1 MQIFRSYITQDMTF
15 YDQPSHT
22 TGSLVSHLSTKPTS
36 LQELLGFNIGIILI
50 AVVNI
55 VSSSIL
61 SIAVGWKLGLVVLA
75 GAMIP
80 ITFCGYLR
88 IRLETQL
95 EKSTGDRFAE
105 SAALAGE
112 AISAIRT
119 VASLAIEP
127 VILDRYKGILRGIA
141 RRSIRGL
148 VWTTAWLAL
157 TQSLSLLSM
166 ALSFWYVSSFPFA
179 VEFTW
184 SNTRYRYGGRLL
196 STGEYSSTKLY
207 IVVIGAILSGE
218 AAASFFMFTTSTD
231 PYPLWNFQR

>member
-1 MQIFRSYITQDMTF
+1 MFRSYITQDMTF

-36 LQELLGFNIGIILI
+36 LQELLGFNIGIILM
-50 AVVNI
+50 AFVNI
-55 VSSSIL
+55 FSSSIL

-88 IRLETQL
+88 IRLEMQL
-95 EKSTGDRFAE
+95 EQSNGDRFAE

-127 VILDRYKGILRGIA
+127 VILERYTGILSGIA

-148 VWTTAWLAL
+148 VWTTASLAL

-166 ALSFWYVSSFPFA
+166 ALSFWYGCSLIV
-179 VEFTW
+179 VHFTR
-184 SNTRYRYGGRLL
+184 SNVRYRYGGRLL
-196 STGEYSSTKLY
+196 STGEYSSTRLY
-207 IVVIGAILSGE
+207 IVVMGTILSGE
-218 AAASFFMFTTSTD
+218 AAASFFMFTTSK
-231 PYPLWNFQR
+231 

>member
-1 MQIFRSYITQDMTF
+1 MTF

-36 LQELLGFNIGIILI
+36 LQELLGFNIGIIII
-50 AVVNI
+50 AFVNI
-55 VSSSIL
+55 LSSSIL
-61 SIAVGWKLGLVVLA
+61 SVAVGWKLGLVVLA

-95 EKSTGDRFAE
+95 EKSNGDRFAE

-127 VILDRYKGILRGIA
+127 VILERYTGILRGIE

-166 ALSFWYVSSFPFA
+166 ALSFWYVFSSFLIG
-179 VEFTW
+179 V
-184 SNTRYRYGGRLL
+184 
-196 STGEYSSTKLY
+196 YS
-207 IVVIGAILSGE
+207 
-218 AAASFFMFTTSTD
+218 D
-231 PYPLWNFQR
+231 